1 MADKHTGIYHSS
13 AVVPATSEDLRKLCE
28 ELRLGCSDEDIAGV
42 RDNFRQYSA
51 CLQRVYDLPDLSLP
65 VKYPRTPGHRP
76 TQADNPCNAWYW
88 CCDIKGSGSG
98 LLLGRTVGVK
108 DNIAVAGVPMMNGSR
123 LLEGYVPEFDATVVT
138 RILDA
143 GGNITGKTSCE
154 DMCIS
159 GSSFLNARGPVR
171 HPHDKSRD
179 CGGSSSGSA
188 ALLSLG
194 EIDLALGTD
203 QLGSIRI
210 PASWTGVVGLMP
222 TFGLVPFTGAASID
236 TCRDVIGPMARTVT
250 DCALLLQVI
259 EGDDDNK
266 DPRQSGKI
274 PPQNYIQKLDKGIEG
289 CKIGVLKEGFEM
301 CTCQSV
307 CDVVSMAARRLTDAG
322 ADVEDVSI
330 PEHADGLA
338 IASVIAT
345 EGTYNCMI
353 KGNGFGF
360 SWKGFYPTS
369 LQEAISKGYAARPH
383 ELSPLVKTYSL
394 LGEYMYRKY
403 GSKFYSKAQN
413 LALMLRKRY
422 DEALKTYDVI
432 IMPTATHLPPRLP
445 GRDASLKDILDRGL
459 SMFGNTAPF
468 NCTGHPAL
476 TVNAGRV
483 EGLPVGMMIVGRHF
497 DDLTILQVARAYEK
511 IRED

>member
-1 MADKHTGIYHSS
+1 MADKRKGIYQSP
-13 AVVPATSEDLRKLCE
+13 AVVLATSDDLRNLSQ
-28 ELRLGCSDEDIAGV
+28 ELRLGCSDDDIEGV
-42 RDNFRQYSA
+42 RDTFRKYSTS
-51 CLQRVYDLPDLSLP
+51 LQRVYDLPDLSLP

-88 CCDIKGSGSG
+88 RCDIKGSGSG
-98 LLLGRTVGVK
+98 LLVGKTVGVK

-143 GGNITGKTSCE
+143 GGNIIGKTSCE

-171 HPHDKSRD
+171 HPHDQSLD

-194 EIDLALGTD
+194 EIDLALGAD

-222 TFGLVPFTGAASID
+222 TFGLVPYTGAAPIE
-236 TCRDVIGPMARTVT
+236 TCRDVLGPMARTVT
-250 DCALLLQVI
+250 DCALLLQAI
-259 EGDDDNK
+259 AGDDDNR
-266 DPRQSGKI
+266 DPRQSGRI
-274 PPQNYIQKLDKGIEG
+274 HPQDYILKLDDGIKGV
-289 CKIGVLKEGFEM
+289 KIGLLKEGFET
-301 CTCQSV
+301 CTSPAV
-307 CDVVSMAARRLTDAG
+307 CDVVNMAARKLTSAG
-322 ADVEDVSI
+322 ANVEDVSI
-330 PEHADGLA
+330 PEHTDGLA

-345 EGTYNCMI
+345 EGTYNCML

-369 LQEAISKGYAARPH
+369 LLEALSKGLAARPH

-394 LGEYMYRKY
+394 LGEYMYGKY

-422 DEALKTYDVI
+422 DDVLKTYDVI
-432 IMPTATHLPPRLP
+432 IMPTATHLPPKLP
-445 GRDASLKDILDRGL
+445 GRDASMKDILDRGL
-459 SMFGNTAPF
+459 SMFGNTASF

-476 TVNAGRV
+476 TINSGRI
-483 EGLPVGMMIVGRHF
+483 EGLPVGMMIVGKHF
-497 DDLTILQVARAYEK
+497 DDLTVLQVARAYEK
-511 IRED
+511 IRE